1 MNNTAVKQ
9 TIDLFLS
16 QLAAAKVF
24 ELLTGWL
31 ATELVIFDY
40 FGCDLRYLIIWTSC
54 DWRYLTAVAQFSER
68 LGLAEAGDSA
78 GLGEARTV
86 RSPVGPQPGP
96 TGVCC

>member
-1 MNNTAVKQ
+1 M
-9 TIDLFLS
+9 F
-16 QLAAAKVF
+16 
-24 ELLTGWL
+24 
-31 ATELVIFDY
+31 VIFDY

>member
-1 MNNTAVKQ
+1 M
-9 TIDLFLS
+9 F
-16 QLAAAKVF
+16 
-24 ELLTGWL
+24 
-31 ATELVIFDY
+31 VIFDY

-86 RSPVGPQPGP
+86 RSPVGAQPGP
-96 TGVCC
+96 TGLTGLTGLLTKDSFLNCQRTSSQF